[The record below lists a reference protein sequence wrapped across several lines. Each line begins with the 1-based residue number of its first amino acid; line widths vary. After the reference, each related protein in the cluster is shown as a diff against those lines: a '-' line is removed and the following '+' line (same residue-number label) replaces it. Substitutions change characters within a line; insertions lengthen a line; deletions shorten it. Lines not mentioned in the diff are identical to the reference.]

1 MCGIVGYIGKRDAVP
16 ILMEGLHRLEYRGYD
31 SAGIAVAR
39 ANELHVVK
47 CQGRVRDLE
56 RIFPKRFK
64 GSPGIAH
71 TRWATH
77 GEPSDRNAHPHCD
90 GTNRIAVAHNG
101 IIENAA
107 ALRARLE
114 GAGVVFRSETDSE
127 VLAHLIAGM
136 PERSLEAAV
145 RAALRLVTGTYGLAV
160 LDAARPEAVV
170 GGRHRSPGGRG
181 GGGGA

>member
-1 MCGIVGYIGKRDAVP
+1 MCGIVGYIGRQDATP

-31 SAGIAVAR
+31 SAGIAVVR
-39 ANELHVVK
+39 SNELQVAK

-56 RIFPKRFK
+56 RILPKRFR

-90 GTNRIAVAHNG
+90 GTDRIAIVHNG

-107 ALRARLE
+107 ALKSRLT
-114 GAGVVFRSETDSE
+114 ADGVVFRSDTDTE
-127 VLAHLIAGM
+127 VLVHLIAAM
-136 PERSLEAAV
+136 PGDALVESV
-145 RAALRLVTGTYGLAV
+145 R
-160 LDAARPEAVV
+160 
-170 GGRHRSPGGRG
+170 
-181 GGGGA
+181 

>member
-1 MCGIVGYIGKRDAVP
+1 MCGIVGYIGKRDAGP

-31 SAGIAVAR
+31 SAGIAVVR
-39 ANELHVVK
+39 SNELQVAK

-56 RIFPKRFK
+56 RTLPTRFK

-77 GEPSDRNAHPHCD
+77 GEPSDKNAHPHCD
-90 GTNRIAVAHNG
+90 GTNRIAVIHNG

-114 GAGVVFRSETDSE
+114 SSGVVFRSETDSE
-127 VLAHLIAGM
+127 VLAHLIAAM
-136 PERSLEAAV
+136 PERSLGEAV
-145 RAALRLVTGTYGLAV
+145 RAALRLGPRTSRLGV
-160 LDAARPEAVV
+160 LDA
-170 GGRHRSPGGRG
+170 
-181 GGGGA
+181 